1 MCQNLP
7 TRLGGGRAGC
17 PGCQPLGA
25 PQSHSLRRVPQAP
38 LEHVTVQGAVTQP
51 AGEARRGTKT
61 TATVPLS
68 ARRLLRCLYQPQE
81 TAALRSPHPCS
92 KSASPGELAELG
104 DGLLRRVK
112 ASAAPS
118 PPGGSVVTCRPAAR
132 GLGAAVLPVGC
143 VLPGTTVPSSSALL
157 IGRSHLFSR
166 KRPAQ
171 SLARCSLVFP
181 LTGKVPQ
188 SHRADEASVTHALWK
203 LSPARGWPFPPK
215 SFDNKAFKF

>member
-38 LEHVTVQGAVTQP
+38 LEHVTVQAAVTRP

-81 TAALRSPHPCS
+81 TAALRSPRPCS

-132 GLGAAVLPVGC
+132 GLGAAAVLPVGC

-181 LTGKVPQ
+181 LTGKVPVTPRRRGLR
-188 SHRADEASVTHALWK
+188 HARPVEAFS
-203 LSPARGWPFPPK
+203 SPRL
-215 SFDNKAFKF
+215 AFSSEVF